1 MSQVERDYYMNLL
14 KKMIIAISILNLISL
29 GSCNNLP
36 EENQNWVI
44 VTKKQSEETGMAS
57 WLVNR
62 DGFWTPSAEDILKL
76 EERLAAY
83 LSQNS
88 IYFFQQPPVWERL
101 DEYYRQYIGLTRGGK
116 KIIYGN
122 FFCDPMGL
130 DWQETFVAVEDG
142 GDCYF
147 QVEYDVEGRFFIKLM
162 VNGVS

>member
-1 MSQVERDYYMNLL
+1 MNLSR
-14 KKMIIAISILNLISL
+14 KRIVAISILLLISL

-36 EENQNWVI
+36 EKNQDWVI

-62 DGFWTPSAEDILKL
+62 EGFWTPSAEDILKL
-76 EERLAAY
+76 EEGLAAY

-88 IYFFQQPPVWERL
+88 SYFFLQPPVWESL
-101 DEYYRQYIGLTRGGK
+101 EDYQRQYIGLERGGIQ
-116 KIIYGN
+116 IIYGN
-122 FFCDPMGL
+122 FFCDSLGL
-130 DWQETFVAVEDG
+130 DWQETFVVVEDG

-147 QVEYDVEGRFFIKLM
+147 QVEYNVESGFFIKLI